1 MTIRNKK
8 RITAALGFL
17 ALLAM
22 LCVVRGMDMGIM
34 PVWRGA
40 ALAAFC
46 ELTGA
51 VLLYKSGV
59 FWYGR

>member
-1 MTIRNKK
+1 MKIRTKK
-8 RITAALGFL
+8 RICTVLGFL

-22 LCVVRGMDMGIM
+22 LGVVRGMDMGIM
-34 PVWRGA
+34 SVWRGA

-51 VLLYKSGV
+51 MLLYKSGV

>member
-1 MTIRNKK
+1 MKSKTKK
-8 RITAALGFL
+8 RICTVVGLL
-17 ALLAM
+17 AFLAM
-22 LCVVRGMDMGIM
+22 LGVVRGMDMGIM

-51 VLLYKSGV
+51 ALLYKAGV
-59 FWYGR
+59 VRI

>member
-1 MTIRNKK
+1 MKTRTKK
-8 RITAALGFL
+8 RICIAVAFV

-22 LCVVRGMDMGIM
+22 LCFVGGTEMGWM
-34 PVWRGA
+34 PFGKGI

-51 VLLYKSGV
+51 ALLYKAGV
-59 FWYGR
+59 IRV